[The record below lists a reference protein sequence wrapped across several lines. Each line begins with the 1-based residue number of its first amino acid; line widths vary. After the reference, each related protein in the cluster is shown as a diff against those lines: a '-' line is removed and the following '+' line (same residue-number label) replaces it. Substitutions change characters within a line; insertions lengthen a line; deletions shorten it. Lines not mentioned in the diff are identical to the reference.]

1 MRGRK
6 HTPEGHFSTE
16 NQRRPGSSGGHLGGI
31 CVDPCPLSELLGRN
45 RGSKTHRPFV
55 GAPYGGQAR
64 EVPRQLKCTKYR
76 CFCIPRSS
84 VPRDR
89 LTLAAIW
96 GSDKRAVTYLAADS
110 SHFFKIC
117 RFSPDFQIS
126 CHLPNALPKPISPQS
141 RIRALTAVAE
151 TSEVES
157 RRRHQLRRPLPRWR
171 FLALSVSDSPAYR
184 RA

>member
-64 EVPRQLKCTKYR
+64 EVPWQLECTESR
-76 CFCIPRSS
+76 CFWIPHIS

-96 GSDKRAVTYLAADS
+96 GSDKRAVSYLAADS
-110 SHFFKIC
+110 SRFFEIC
-117 RFSPDFQIS
+117 RFSPDQS
-126 CHLPNALPKPISPQS
+126 AKVVELPAALH
-141 RIRALTAVAE
+141 E
-151 TSEVES
+151 G
-157 RRRHQLRRPLPRWR
+157 
-171 FLALSVSDSPAYR
+171 FLALFCLHTPFRQSTPPHGANSHSGPDEPWSGKSR
-184 RA
+184 SEL